1 MDRDS
6 LNMDYVKIYEIGG
19 DNFALFDNAYP
30 FGGKGTPLS
39 HNFDSPELFIGYKDS
54 AKIEYG
60 ERYLINNVSEEKIL
74 IQIFSK
80 DDKVWRFVWE

>member
-1 MDRDS
+1 M
-6 LNMDYVKIYEIGG
+6 I
-19 DNFALFDNAYP
+19 

-54 AKIEYG
+54 AKIKYG

-74 IQIFSK
+74 IQTFVK
-80 DDKVWRFVWE
+80 GKWQFVWDSIGDIK